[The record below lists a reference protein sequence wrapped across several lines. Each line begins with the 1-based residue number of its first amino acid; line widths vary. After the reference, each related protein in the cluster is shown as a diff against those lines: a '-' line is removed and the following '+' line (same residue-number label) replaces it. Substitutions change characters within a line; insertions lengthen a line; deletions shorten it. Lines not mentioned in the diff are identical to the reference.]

1 MNKFKDKVLALYPNI
16 ADVVSYTNAKTT
28 AVVTCHSGHSW
39 QVVPSNLISKGSAKE
54 CPVCTNK
61 SNYVLED
68 GVYKFVKTKTTATFK
83 QELFSINPEVSL
95 ISEYTGA
102 HNKVTL
108 QCIHGHTW
116 TIIPTNLL
124 ERTAEASCPTCT
136 DKRSQG
142 KLTHEEAEARI
153 KSNYNNLTLVEYIN
167 SSSECIVTDSNC
179 GHTFS
184 TWFTNLNQSKGY
196 RCKTCVPEYARSKN
210 ELELLNE
217 IKRSYDGWIIE
228 NDRTLIK
235 PKELDIVIPDLGL
248 AIEYNS
254 PYTHED
260 KDHLVKTTLTQ
271 EQGFKLIQ
279 VNEDEWVHKRDIVMS
294 RIRNMLG
301 KSYSLGARQC
311 TVREIQFPRQFL
323 DSNHIQGAGSPTS
336 HNLGLFL
343 QDELVAV
350 MTFSK
355 PRFTDKYTWELV
367 RYCSLLD
374 VTVTGGASR
383 LLHFFI
389 KHNQGSI
396 LSYSDKRW
404 SEGNLYKQLN
414 FAYSHTSQPSY
425 AYYKNGKKLSRYQC
439 QKHKLEELLPQHY
452 NEDST
457 EAEIMKAAGY
467 IRMYDCGTDV
477 WVYNV

>member
-28 AVVTCHSGHSW
+28 AVVTCHKGHSW
-39 QVVPSNLISKGSAKE
+39 QVIPSNLVSKGSAKE

-68 GVYKFVKTKTTATFK
+68 GVYKFVKTKTPATFK
-83 QELFSINPEVSL
+83 QELSSINPEASL

-116 TIIPTNLL
+116 TAIPTNLL
-124 ERTAEASCPTCT
+124 ERTSEASCPTCT

-153 KSNYNNLTLVEYIN
+153 KNNYTNLTLVEYAN

-343 QDELVAV
+343 QDELVAA

-355 PRFTDKYTWELV
+355 PRFTNKYTWELV

-383 LLHFFI
+383 LLHFFT
-389 KHNQGSI
+389 KHNEGSI

-404 SEGNLYKQLN
+404 SEGSLYRQLD

-452 NEDST
+452 NKDFT